1 MTVMLLVGAFSGG
14 WMSHKRWGQLELE
27 SALTSAL
34 TKARGT
40 NPGIRVENID
50 GLPIIN
56 TTPPKEQSEA
66 FMELLRLMQEHA
78 KK

>member
-1 MTVMLLVGAFSGG
+1 MLLVGAFCGG

-27 SALTSAL
+27 RALTEAL
-34 TKARGT
+34 KKAQGSSRGV
-40 NPGIRVENID
+40 RVEYID
-50 GLPIIN
+50 GFPIIN